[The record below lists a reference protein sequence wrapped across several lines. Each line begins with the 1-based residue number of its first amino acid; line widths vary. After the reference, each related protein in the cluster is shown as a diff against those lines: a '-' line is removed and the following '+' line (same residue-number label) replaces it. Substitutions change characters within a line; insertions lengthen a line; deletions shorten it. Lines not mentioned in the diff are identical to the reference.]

1 MALNRN
7 MHDRVII
14 LRKQHLPILESLRRS
29 LWRRQ
34 NARHGFKNI
43 SKVDMVSVDAH
54 FSPRQD
60 FQAAKRAHDGEP
72 LLVHDRPRLLR
83 ATKGTTQQPKCL
95 MIRFFT
101 STPPSSPAVG
111 TCLRKLPQWLSEAS
125 GKISTTYASFGCD
138 KATALATR
146 YCVLLHA
153 ATRLRFHA
161 SASIP
166 IR

>member
-7 MHDRVII
+7 MHDRVFV
-14 LRKQHLPILESLRRS
+14 LRKQHLPILQSLRRS

-43 SKVDMVSVDAH
+43 SKVATVSVDAH
-54 FSPRQD
+54 FSPRQVL
-60 FQAAKRAHDGEP
+60 QAAKRAHDGKP
-72 LLVHDRPRLLR
+72 LFVHDRPPLLR
-83 ATKGTTQQPKCL
+83 ATSTTQKPKWL
-95 MIRFFT
+95 MIRVST

-125 GKISTTYASFGCD
+125 GKISTSYSSYGCD
-138 KATALATR
+138 KSTALATR